1 MELLKRLEVLQHEN
15 AKIAVLDALRRL
27 RMDFISELKPGSYSE
42 HVVSFC
48 KFILEAG
55 IKDEGLERVTAEIK
69 KNPKLAVE
77 IGDSVAQNSYAP
89 LHAAAE
95 KFKIDEGLL
104 LFVFETPLIPA
115 FRELAIEM
123 RKKNPLLKEGKC
135 LVCGRPLSLSVY
147 KDRKRYLLCK
157 LCGARYHVDLFW
169 CPKCGNRDAGKLGF
183 IFLEEEPEFRID
195 YCFLCSTYIKAAD
208 EDRIGTVDDPLLFD
222 IATLD
227 LDAVARE
234 RGLKSTDSF

>member
-1 MELLKRLEVLQHEN
+1 MVLLKRLESLQHEN
-15 AKIAVLDALRRL
+15 PKIGVLDALRRL

-42 HVVSFC
+42 HVVNFC
-48 KFILEAG
+48 EFILEAG
-55 IKDEGLERVTAEIK
+55 IKDEGLGRITAEIK
-69 KNPKLAVE
+69 KNPKLAAE

-123 RKKNPLLKEGKC
+123 RKKNSLLKEGKC
-135 LVCGRPLSLSVY
+135 LVCGRPLSLGVY
-147 KDRKRYLLCK
+147 KNQRRYLLCK
-157 LCGARYHVDLFW
+157 LCGAKYHVDLFW

-183 IFLEEEPEFRID
+183 LRLEEEPELRID

-208 EDRIGTVDDPLLFD
+208 EDRTGAIDDPLLFD

-227 LDAVARE
+227 LDAIAKE
-234 RGLKSTDSF
+234 RGLKSTEF